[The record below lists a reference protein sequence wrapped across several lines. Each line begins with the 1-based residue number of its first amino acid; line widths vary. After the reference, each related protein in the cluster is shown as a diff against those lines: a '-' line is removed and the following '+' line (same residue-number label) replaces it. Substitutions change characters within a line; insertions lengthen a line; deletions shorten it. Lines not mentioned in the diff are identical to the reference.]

1 VKVADVLNPDALHHE
16 LDRLEGWA
24 GTTGGIEKTFGFSDF
39 NGSVA
44 FVNRVAKVADE
55 LDHHPDVQISWNK
68 VTLGLVTHS
77 AGGVTQNDIELA
89 RRIDPL
95 ATDDPAEARS
105 STDIDLTPAKP
116 EEPGAT
122 RAV

>member
-1 VKVADVLNPDALHHE
+1 MTDVLNPDALHHE
-16 LDRLEGWA
+16 LDRLDGWS
-24 GTTGGIEKTFGFSDF
+24 GTTQGISKTFSFSDF

-55 LDHHPDVQISWNK
+55 LNHHPDVHISWNK
-68 VTLGLVTHS
+68 VTLDLVTHS

-95 ATDDPAEARS
+95 ATDDPAEATS
-105 STDIDLTPAKP
+105 STDTDVTPARP
-116 EEPGAT
+116 DTPGAT